1 MEDVTRLLNES
12 RMLERPLKPE
22 VRLPMEWGNDDL
34 LAVPWGQLG
43 NGVYVNKHMK
53 F

>member
-22 VRLPMEWGNDDL
+22 VRLPMEGGDDDL

-43 NGVYVNKHMK
+43 NGVYVNKHTK